1 MRTIPSNLLVN
12 TLSFAKEQIPS
23 SKWDG
28 EDLVSLILLSGE
40 VGDAGFTVPAPAS
53 GAHAPEL
60 LDFAAKVLEMRLPTI
75 ALLSRQAR
83 ARRGRIYFRY
93 LRAAWS
99 SLLRDQ
105 DGIAGTCGKDGDWA
119 GYLHTRWHCLC
130 IHGHLAAL
138 SFSGL
143 RYLLWSQQGAR
154 GVRRMRYHA
163 ARIGK
168 LSMQA

>member
-1 MRTIPSNLLVN
+1 MSNLPGEIITTMTKFVAKRIAEASFTEDELLSAMLN
-12 TLSFAKEQIPS
+12 TDDTTGQCLTLSR
-23 SKWDG
+23 
-28 EDLVSLILLSGE
+28 
-40 VGDAGFTVPAPAS
+40 PAVD
-53 GAHAPEL
+53 AHAPEL
-60 LDFAAKVLEMRLPTI
+60 LAAASKWLEMRLPTI

-93 LRAAWS
+93 LRAAWK

-105 DGIAGTCGKDGDWA
+105 DGIAGICGKDGDWA

-163 ARIGK
+163 ARISK